1 MSSLFQGV
9 QYPVYE
15 VSSTTTTTA
24 STTTD
29 AAKAKEE
36 ERLRLARRKGLAANV
51 LTNYRAS
58 SGSTASNSAAK
69 TLLGE

>member
-15 VSSTTTTTA
+15 VSSTTTA

-51 LTNYRAS
+51 LTNYRQS